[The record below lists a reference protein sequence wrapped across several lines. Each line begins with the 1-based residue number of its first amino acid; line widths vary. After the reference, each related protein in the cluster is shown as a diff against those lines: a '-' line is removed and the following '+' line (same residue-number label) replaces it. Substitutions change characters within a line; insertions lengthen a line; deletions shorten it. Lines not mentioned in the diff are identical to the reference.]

1 MEPQTLVAM
10 EEVFQ
15 LMPMPMQL
23 RQLHQMMAPPK
34 VATRQPMLP
43 LPLPML
49 PPLMALEVMEMAAMV
64 MAVGMVPVVNNRK

>member
-1 MEPQTLVAM
+1 MLP
-10 EEVFQ
+10 
-15 LMPMPMQL
+15 
-23 RQLHQMMAPPK
+23 
-34 VATRQPMLP
+34 LP